1 MLCEETI
8 PGSPVTHV
16 SAPSLDGPEAPC
28 MAVPSTSRS
37 TVEMPFASAP
47 SAANLPRTR
56 GLAGPGSNAAARANR
71 KRGLRQAL
79 AMQRP
84 MQRPTGAGSS
94 AVMENTPPTT
104 PDGSISSSSSSP
116 QGYVVLRN
124 LIIAV
129 IITIF
134 IFLLFIYT

>member
-16 SAPSLDGPEAPC
+16 SAPSADGPESSI
-28 MAVPSTSRS
+28 MAMPSTSRS

-47 SAANLPRTR
+47 STSNLPRTR
-56 GLAGPGSNAAARANR
+56 GLAGPGANAAARANR

-84 MQRPTGAGSS
+84 MQRSGAGT

-104 PDGSISSSSSSP
+104 PDGSLSSSSSSP
-116 QGYVVLRN
+116 QG
-124 LIIAV
+124 
-129 IITIF
+129 
-134 IFLLFIYT
+134 